1 MIYFYS
7 KFNVFGYIKLCRK
20 NQHFILK
27 PFPQLVSCCLVIWQ
41 VCLLL
46 VKAPCWL
53 MGCHTPP
60 AELSLFC
67 GAESFPTGRVA
78 CRITR
83 EQWQESSNVL
93 VYFCYF
99 QGLTFRIWKVNA
111 TKLFT
116 GLPAAWFVQGDA
128 CNSHGTDLQHW
139 NLNRDYGKKWEE
151 WNRHHLNEHKGN
163 LKNGIVL
170 IKLKKTI
177 YFMLYIK
184 I

>member
-1 MIYFYS
+1 
-7 KFNVFGYIKLCRK
+7 
-20 NQHFILK
+20 
-27 PFPQLVSCCLVIWQ
+27 
-41 VCLLL
+41 
-46 VKAPCWL
+46 

-67 GAESFPTGRVA
+67 GAETFPTGRVA
-78 CRITR
+78 CRITG

-99 QGLTFRIWKVNA
+99 QGLTFRIWKVNT

-116 GLPAAWFVQGDA
+116 GLPATWFVQGDA

-139 NLNRDYGKKWEE
+139 NLNRDYGKKWEG

-163 LKNGIVL
+163 LKKKRNL
-170 IKLKKTI
+170 IKIVKRSTLCYILRFKALRVMVMHYSQFWTVFGLFMDFAWLKACS
-177 YFMLYIK
+177 YVNSDSLWGAPVCDCCYH
-184 I
+184 